1 MVVTR
6 SRASGDGLRDE
17 DRARKKFKQSDDPR
31 DKESTPTAFQKEINA
46 DKPGDVPLLPRNA
59 DRRCEPKGKSAE
71 GAAAELQGRAANPA
85 AAAAVAAELHVPASG
100 NKTVECNSTVVE
112 RPRTTAVP
120 LPKQSTK
127 STAAAAA
134 LDEYDALFDDFDADD
149 IATGRVSRTLLTL
162 STPCPAESKRACT
175 QLHYQ
180 TRPHRH
186 AHRCGQKQLANL
198 IYARADSLKLRSTRT
213 VCLCNEM

>member
-6 SRASGDGLRDE
+6 SRASGDVLRDE
-17 DRARKKFKQSDDPR
+17 DHARKKFKQSDEPG
-31 DKESTPTAFQKEINA
+31 DKDSTLTAFQKEINA
-46 DKPGDVPLLPRNA
+46 DNPSDVPLLPRNA
-59 DRRCEPKGKSAE
+59 DRRCEPKGALAE
-71 GAAAELQGRAANPA
+71 GAAAELQERVANPA
-85 AAAAVAAELHVPASG
+85 ATAVAAELHVPPSG

-112 RPRTTAVP
+112 RPTAI
-120 LPKQSTK
+120 LPKQPTK

-175 QLHYQ
+175 QPQYPATSSWAKAACKSH
-180 TRPHRH
+180 
-186 AHRCGQKQLANL
+186 
-198 IYARADSLKLRSTRT
+198 LRTS
-213 VCLCNEM
+213 